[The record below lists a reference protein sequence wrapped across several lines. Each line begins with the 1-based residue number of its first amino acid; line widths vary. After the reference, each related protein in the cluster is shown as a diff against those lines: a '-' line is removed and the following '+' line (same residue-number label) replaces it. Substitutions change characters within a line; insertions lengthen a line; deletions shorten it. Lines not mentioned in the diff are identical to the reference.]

1 MKKFLE
7 ERVDRLEKEV
17 NLLKAKFRLED
28 TKSNLTSTYLNN
40 YTHYDPSKI
49 YNYDGSLNLMSEP
62 DLETAFATP
71 FDKNE
76 MDENPLNSLSF
87 NSNLKIDPFYA
98 SDVKV
103 KLPLKLDSDFP
114 EYPDIVGSW
123 DDDKD
128 PIDIIAEENNEAIA
142 SWGFVSEFSKMDKDF
157 LEWVKSNE
165 AKNAYEISKH
175 ITNNYKKNTYRPFK
189 VK

>member
-17 NLLKAKFRLED
+17 NLLKAKFSLKE

-76 MDENPLNSLSF
+76 MDENLLNSLSF
-87 NSNLKIDPFYA
+87 NSDLKIDPFYS
-98 SDVKV
+98 SDMEV
-103 KLPLKLDSDFP
+103 KLPSKLDS
-114 EYPDIVGSW
+114 EYPDILGSW
-123 DDDKD
+123 DDDKN
-128 PIDIIAEENNEAIA
+128 PIDIIAEENNEAID
-142 SWGFVSEFSKMDKDF
+142 SWGFLSEFSKMDKDF
-157 LEWVKSNE
+157 LEWIKSHE
-165 AKNAYEISKH
+165 GRNAYEISKN
-175 ITNNYKKNTYRPFK
+175 ITTNYTKNTYRPFK